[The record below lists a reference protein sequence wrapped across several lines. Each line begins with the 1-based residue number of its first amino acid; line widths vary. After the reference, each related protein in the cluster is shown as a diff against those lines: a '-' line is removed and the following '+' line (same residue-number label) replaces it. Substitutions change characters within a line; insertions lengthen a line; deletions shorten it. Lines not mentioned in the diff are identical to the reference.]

1 MKKDEILYLNLIA
14 IHAGIGMIVFIAPFL
29 SLLYGYSI
37 VIFGALLIIKR
48 QNKNNEA
55 LIAAAYVVG
64 SEVFLRMT
72 GGNPLYEISKYA
84 VMVFLFIGM
93 IYTGFSKNATPY
105 WIFILLLIPSVLLS
119 TFVLNH
125 DTDMRKTIA
134 FNISGPV
141 CLAVSSIYNFRRK
154 ISLET
159 VNSILLSMGL
169 PIITTMVYLIFYA
182 PNIRDVVTGTGSNVQ
197 TSGGFGPNQV
207 STILGLGVFIF
218 FSRIILESRSRN
230 MAVINLIISFVMA
243 YRGLV
248 TFSRGGMITGFFMI
262 VLLLFFL
269 YFKSNKHG
277 RLKLNILTVLLVL
290 ALFSVWGYSSYQ
302 TSGLIE
308 KRYANKDALGRSKKT
323 SFSGR
328 ETIAKGEWETFLKN
342 PIFGVGVG
350 KGVEARAEAMGK
362 TREQTHISHD
372 EITRML
378 AEHGALGI
386 IGLLILFFTPF
397 FLYLENKFNMFLLCF
412 VLFWLLTINHAAMR
426 IAAPAFVYSLSLLN
440 INIGEIAKRRTS
452 EEIEL
457 SNN

>member
-1 MKKDEILYLNLIA
+1 MKKEEILYLYLIA
-14 IHAGIGMIVFIAPFL
+14 FHAGIGMIVFIAPFL
-29 SLLYGYSI
+29 AKLYGYSI
-37 VIFGALLIIKR
+37 VIFGALIIIKR

-55 LIAAAYVVG
+55 LLAAAYVVG

-72 GGNPLYEISKYA
+72 GGNPLYEISKYC
-84 VMVFLFIGM
+84 VMIFLFIGM

-105 WIFILLLIPSVLLS
+105 WVFILLLIPSVILS

-141 CLAVSSIYNFRRK
+141 CLGIASIYNFRRK

-169 PIITTMVYLIFYA
+169 PIITTMTYLIFYA
-182 PNIRDVVTGTGSNVQ
+182 PNIRDIVTGTSSNVE

-218 FSRIILESRSRN
+218 FSRIILESRTKN
-230 MAVINLIISFVMA
+230 MAIINLIIAFVMA

-269 YFKSNKHG
+269 YFKSNSRG
-277 RLKLNILTVLLVL
+277 RVKLNILSVLLAIALL
-290 ALFSVWGYSSYQ
+290 AVWSYSSLQ

-323 SFSGR
+323 NFSGR
-328 ETIAKGEWETFLKN
+328 EEIAKGEWETFLKN

-350 KGVEARAEAMGK
+350 KGVEVRAEANGK
-362 TREQTHISHD
+362 TKDQTHISHD
-372 EITRML
+372 EITRMF
-378 AEHGALGI
+378 AEHGTLGI

-397 FLYLENKFNMFLLCF
+397 VLYLENKFNMFLLCF

-440 INIGEIAKRRTS
+440 INFGEITKKRVT
-452 EEIEL
+452 EEIEFA
-457 SNN
+457 SN